1 MGFDVKYNM
10 KKIKIKTGITTY
22 CGDINENKTISYN
35 YKLNH
40 GGLQKP

>member
-10 KKIKIKTGITTY
+10 KKIKVTPGPTTY
-22 CGDINENKTISYN
+22 GGDINENKTISYN